1 MCAWSP
7 VTRSLRMP
15 AVERAAALMAAEGAV
30 IGAAGGDARRLLIA
44 RLVLDRRLAP
54 QDPLKL
60 DESPFEAEAAELLLS
75 DTQVSID
82 QATALLQR

>member
-1 MCAWSP
+1 
-7 VTRSLRMP
+7 
-15 AVERAAALMAAEGAV
+15 V

-75 DTQVSID
+75 DTPVSLD